1 MLEITLIILA
11 MILLINGVSVIKT
24 GGLSN
29 HYIHVYI
36 MAASGYYLALAP
48 VMTGIEEDFLLY
60 TKGWGSSVDIGGI
73 YDFGMLILVTHFIC
87 YTIGYLLVV
96 RVRNARAIDYS
107 ALPQRQVIGQAIG
120 KSIYYVFLA
129 LYGVIFLNTLAG
141 GINLIDIFM
150 GTYGKPTLGLR
161 GYTYY
166 LQNFADS
173 LITLLIAALFFKI
186 KPRYFRIMLILAI
199 PLFLVLGFRYRIIL
213 TVFGLGMIYIRD
225 NPVRLVPFLKV
236 ISFVIIFL
244 YSMLLLTHNR
254 TAIYMQQWDKFDY
267 DYTEFPYDAFIEQAK
282 GSRIDFALYQAL
294 SDGKID
300 HDLGLT
306 TFVYPFIKFTPSFFF
321 EGGKKPYPPPQLNDI
336 HVALSSS
343 PNIGEAITSVGS
355 AYYSF
360 GVGGVMVFGLV
371 FGLVVGRL
379 QNRAGKTPFSA
390 WFSIMVSLALF
401 MWLTRGYMPGFVDHL
416 AYLLMPVFILKYIYG
431 NILRKRFELNRPIQ
445 HKTLNI
451 LESL

>member
-1 MLEITLIILA
+1 MLDITLPILVI
-11 MILLINGVSVIKT
+11 ILLINAVSVIKT
-24 GGLSN
+24 GGLSK
-29 HYIHVYI
+29 HYIHLYI
-36 MAASGYYLALAP
+36 LGASGYFLTLAP
-48 VMTGIEEDFLLY
+48 VITGIEEQFQLY
-60 TKGWGSSVDIGGI
+60 TLGWGSSVDIGDI
-73 YDFGMLILVTHFIC
+73 FDFGMMMIVIHFIC

-96 RVRNARAIDYS
+96 RVRNTGATDYS
-107 ALPQRQVIGQAIG
+107 AIPQRQEIGQAIG
-120 KSIYYVFLA
+120 KSIFYVFLA

-173 LITLLIAALFFKI
+173 LITLLLAALFFKI

-213 TVFGLGMIYIRD
+213 LVFGLGMIYLRD
-225 NPVRLVPFLKV
+225 NRIKLVPFLKAL
-236 ISFVIIFL
+236 SFVIIFL

-254 TAIYMQQWDKFDY
+254 ATIYMQQWDQMSY
-267 DYTEFPYDAFIEQAK
+267 DYTEFPYEAFIEQAK

-294 SDGKID
+294 SDGRID

-306 TFVYPFIKFTPSFFF
+306 TFVYPFIKFTPSFVF

-343 PNIGEAITSVGS
+343 TDIGEAVTSIGS

-360 GVGGVMVFGLV
+360 GAAGVITFGLV
-371 FGLVVGRL
+371 FGLLVGRL
-379 QNRAGKTPFSA
+379 QNNAGKTPFSA
-390 WFSIMVSLALF
+390 LFSIVVSLALF

-416 AYLLMPVFILKYIYG
+416 AYLLIPVFILKYTHG
-431 NILRKRFELNRPIQ
+431 NILRKRLALNRSI
-445 HKTLNI
+445 
-451 LESL
+451 